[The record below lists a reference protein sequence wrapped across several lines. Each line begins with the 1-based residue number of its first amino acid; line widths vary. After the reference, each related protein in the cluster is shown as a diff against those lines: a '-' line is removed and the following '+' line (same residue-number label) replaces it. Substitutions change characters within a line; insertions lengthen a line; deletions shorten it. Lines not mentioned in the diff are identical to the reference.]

1 MKEEINFR
9 KHMQNFF
16 KDNVGRCRSQPRDRE
31 KTGKDG
37 KEKDNS
43 EEDEDESQLRTR
55 AITPGRQLLLNLKPV
70 GTTRPKKAKVHKQ
83 SKLASEPEDTK
94 NEYNKHFKDF
104 MSTTSSV
111 KRVRSF
117 SQTRDKESE
126 EMFKSCKTSDT
137 MTNTPPSS
145 VKVTRK
151 YPLRKPSFEK
161 KCVEDRAEKENKS
174 KELKEDNSITVHHLR
189 KEKATSPSASEC
201 SMTSSLSSMSKDYNG
216 TNDKPILEQ
225 DNKEAEQNMVR
236 RTSSDSTKDLPPPPS
251 SKPKCSVDESSSSN
265 YSYYVRIRSRASSKH
280 DTVEGIKS
288 SNDDSMSLEEKH
300 DHAKEDSEIQG
311 STSTPKAKP
320 KTRSRA
326 TTKKSETSSSAN
338 SNEKTTST
346 KAKQKSTSQSKLPA
360 GRDSSATPKTA
371 TKKTRSKTVD
381 KDTTSKDVSA
391 KKDLNSNDTSQE
403 PVTVDVTSKPVNKV
417 ASTPPKTPPICKFKA
432 ADSIKDDPYW
442 KMIYSDEPDVTPK
455 ADTKPPMI
463 PIDMS
468 SEKSEKSMLS
478 ARTSLLQPKVSNRRR
493 SSNSNSS
500 TKGCNV
506 EYSSDSNNN
515 DTTPRPSPCKY
526 TGSLSNTSIPS
537 SPNCSTTSIV
547 CSPTAKE
554 NENNLK
560 NSRRR
565 VNRIYDR
572 SDSNSS
578 YKSNGHCSTL
588 AGNDAENPLNESS
601 NKERKRSLSKGVEKD
616 ISTSECTTDSN
627 ITAVNSSTSTSSNVI
642 EINNSNYST
651 NSNDTSSSSP
661 SNTTAMS
668 FHEKDTAKS
677 ERRHREKMTYRRS
690 TTGPIVDLNL
700 LDTIDNDK
708 SKENCHRV
716 ETDTK
721 KYTMSTP
728 SSVTSSSTNIS
739 NINKND
745 PVPNEREKYKPKPKM
760 AGGTLHY
767 STYRMSYGMRAKSE
781 CNLTDFDDNSI
792 NDNEQYRS
800 TEDNT
805 RSNTSSAISSRESNT
820 YGLSQISSS
829 RENQFLSAAK
839 KWASYDKTPYISPF
853 ARDSWKRTHRK
864 FNYSRFLN
872 YTRETFV

>member
-189 KEKATSPSASEC
+189 KEKAPSPSASEC

-326 TTKKSETSSSAN
+326 TTKKSETN
-338 SNEKTTST
+338 SNDKTTST

-381 KDTTSKDVSA
+381 KDTTPKEVSA

-442 KMIYSDEPDVTPK
+442 KMIYSDEPDITPK

-463 PIDMS
+463 PHDMT
-468 SEKSEKSMLS
+468 SEKSEKSMQS

-745 PVPNEREKYKPKPKM
+745 PVTNEREKYKPKPKM

>member
-1 MKEEINFR
+1 
-9 KHMQNFF
+9 
-16 KDNVGRCRSQPRDRE
+16 
-31 KTGKDG
+31 
-37 KEKDNS
+37 
-43 EEDEDESQLRTR
+43 
-55 AITPGRQLLLNLKPV
+55 
-70 GTTRPKKAKVHKQ
+70 
-83 SKLASEPEDTK
+83 
-94 NEYNKHFKDF
+94 
-104 MSTTSSV
+104 
-111 KRVRSF
+111 
-117 SQTRDKESE
+117 
-126 EMFKSCKTSDT
+126 
-137 MTNTPPSS
+137 
-145 VKVTRK
+145 
-151 YPLRKPSFEK
+151 
-161 KCVEDRAEKENKS
+161 
-174 KELKEDNSITVHHLR
+174 
-189 KEKATSPSASEC
+189 
-201 SMTSSLSSMSKDYNG
+201 
-216 TNDKPILEQ
+216 
-225 DNKEAEQNMVR
+225 
-236 RTSSDSTKDLPPPPS
+236 
-251 SKPKCSVDESSSSN
+251 
-265 YSYYVRIRSRASSKH
+265 
-280 DTVEGIKS
+280 
-288 SNDDSMSLEEKH
+288 
-300 DHAKEDSEIQG
+300 
-311 STSTPKAKP
+311 
-320 KTRSRA
+320 
-326 TTKKSETSSSAN
+326 
-338 SNEKTTST
+338 
-346 KAKQKSTSQSKLPA
+346 
-360 GRDSSATPKTA
+360 
-371 TKKTRSKTVD
+371 
-381 KDTTSKDVSA
+381 
-391 KKDLNSNDTSQE
+391 
-403 PVTVDVTSKPVNKV
+403 
-417 ASTPPKTPPICKFKA
+417 
-432 ADSIKDDPYW
+432 
-442 KMIYSDEPDVTPK
+442 MIYSDEPDITPK

-463 PIDMS
+463 PHDMT

-500 TKGCNV
+500 PKGCNV

-515 DTTPRPSPCKY
+515 DATPRPSPCKY

-616 ISTSECTTDSN
+616 ICTSECTTDSN
-627 ITAVNSSTSTSSNVI
+627 TTAVNSSTSTPSTVI
-642 EINNSNYST
+642 EINNSNYNT

-661 SNTTAMS
+661 TNTTAMS

-745 PVPNEREKYKPKPKM
+745 PVPTEREKYKPKPKM

-805 RSNTSSAISSRESNT
+805 RNNTSSAISSRESNT

-853 ARDSWKRTHRK
+853 ARESWKRTNRK